1 MNKIFV
7 GLDPEFTRA
16 GISVFYNGNIWVT
29 DCRTES
35 KTDKGYNQVLLDV
48 RDQVDRICSVF
59 SQAQKLCDTAVF
71 EVYSECA
78 PPQGQFSSGL
88 FALDVSLH
96 LELIKRFECVIYTIN
111 PTYIGHLHGKRKY
124 SKSEDVQLALDILGL
139 IGIEPKIL
147 TGKKLNHDQADSLLF
162 LFRGMAKNGCLSKK
176 VLERFPKFNEEREK
190 RIEFRH

>member
-1 MNKIFV
+1 MDKILI
-7 GLDPEFTRA
+7 GLDPEFTRS
-16 GISVFYNGNIWVT
+16 GVSIFYNGNIWVT

-48 RDQVDRICSVF
+48 RDQVNRICSVF
-59 SQAQKLCDTAVF
+59 SQAQKVCNTTVF

-96 LELIKRFECVIYTIN
+96 LELMKRFECEIYTIN
-111 PTYIGHLHGKRKY
+111 PTYIGHLHGKRRY
-124 SKSEDVQLALDILGL
+124 NKSEDVQLALNILGL
-139 IGIEPKIL
+139 MGIEPKIL

-162 LFRGMAKNGCLSKK
+162 LFRGMSRNGVLSKE
-176 VLERFPKFNEEREK
+176 VLAEFPKFSEEREK
-190 RIEFRH
+190 KIEL